1 MPSTS
6 DPSDRRYEATFDP
19 AGDSASEAVLEAV
32 GAAAGVDPLEL
43 EPLYAVVDPDAIDAL
58 CAHARRTDGNRA
70 HILRFSYAGF
80 DVDVRTDGRIR
91 VSDPPATSGAVAGD

>member
-6 DPSDRRYEATFDP
+6 DPSDRRYETTFDP

-32 GAAAGVDPLEL
+32 GAAAGVDPIEL
-43 EPLYAVVDPDAIDAL
+43 EPLYAVIDPDALDAL
-58 CAHARRTDGNRA
+58 CTHARRTAENRS
-70 HILRFSYAGF
+70 HSLRFSYGGF

-91 VSDPPATSGAVAGD
+91 VSDPSVSGAVAGD

>member
-58 CAHARRTDGNRA
+58 CAYARRRCGRRRSGQRSSKGPSVRLID
-70 HILRFSYAGF
+70 RFHLSSSQ
-80 DVDVRTDGRIR
+80 TRI
-91 VSDPPATSGAVAGD
+91 PHYTLQPM